1 MTFKNFM
8 YKGVLMI
15 TVLALIGWLGK
26 YLYLVDGEIDWFR
39 LMLVYGVPVG
49 IPYMFFIIPWHWD
62 LSGTIGMVALCAI
75 IGAVFGFIIAIGI
88 GEESASPRMAQY
100 ETDNR
105 TPRKEM
111 LHKMAVV
118 LDVDPRNISIP
129 TGYRE
134 EDMIYRLLVLE
145 DYFPEMKLE
154 RNGKTGEVVINLQ
167 NKKINEFLYQWG
179 TIRGKKKQGMISEDE
194 YMQWKYCRNHA

>member
-49 IPYMFFIIPWHWD
+49 IPYMFFIIPVRWD

-75 IGAVFGFIIAIGI
+75 IGAVFGFIIAIGIAIRAVVVCNRISNKLFAAKGEKQDMSTGENIKRIRKFRGMTQKELGIAIGI

-118 LDVDPRNISIP
+118 LECRSEKHFHSD
-129 TGYRE
+129 
-134 EDMIYRLLVLE
+134 RL
-145 DYFPEMKLE
+145 
-154 RNGKTGEVVINLQ
+154 
-167 NKKINEFLYQWG
+167 
-179 TIRGKKKQGMISEDE
+179 
-194 YMQWKYCRNHA
+194 

>member
-62 LSGTIGMVALCAI
+62 LSGILGMMALCVI
-75 IGAVFGFIIAIGI
+75 VGSLFGSFIAIW
-88 GEESASPRMAQY
+88 
-100 ETDNR
+100 
-105 TPRKEM
+105 
-111 LHKMAVV
+111 
-118 LDVDPRNISIP
+118 
-129 TGYRE
+129 
-134 EDMIYRLLVLE
+134 LLVRAVGYVIGYLFSFLINKNRM
-145 DYFPEMKLE
+145 YGKIMK
-154 RNGKTGEVVINLQ
+154 
-167 NKKINEFLYQWG
+167 
-179 TIRGKKKQGMISEDE
+179 IRKSGYGYE
-194 YMQWKYCRNHA
+194 